1 MTFPLDV
8 LYMQSVASSGP
19 KRESLHAARALMRYN
34 RHATGNVHRGY
45 KVATHRV
52 PYAEVKHLVRYRLVR
67 LSCWLGLLGGA
78 LLVGLH
84 VLAVPTTAES
94 KPNALLAAF
103 DEVLQRVVSLRQ
115 LQPKM
120 AIKRAVRNRQQIRT
134 ALLTLV
140 QDELSPA
147 EWEAERK
154 ALVQWGLLA
163 PDFRLK
169 EFVLDLLTEQAAGY
183 YDPKQQT
190 FFIADWL
197 PELVQKPVMAHELV
211 HALQDQ
217 HYDLQRN
224 FDLVKDQADL
234 TLARKALIE
243 GDAVAVM
250 FAYLLEPLGLTMTDL
265 PDMQTLLQASG
276 ALLGDQFHVYTQA
289 PLILRQQ
296 LLFPYV
302 QGLAFVKAA
311 LTRSGWEGLHQVYQ
325 HPPVSTAQ
333 IMHPEQYFAEPSVLP
348 SEVTLRVPEDAFST
362 PWKKLKRDVLGEFFL
377 SVILQQFLS
386 EDEARQSAT
395 GWRGDLYELFEQ
407 QDSGRLLLVGVTVWD
422 TPEEAAEFFQSYK
435 KLLALKYP
443 GWVIRPLETQTGH
456 IWQQDQSHLMLRQ
469 QERFVHIVEGAL
481 TEDLPRLQALLEHV
495 TAVPAPPR

>member
-1 MTFPLDV
+1 M
-8 LYMQSVASSGP
+8 
-19 KRESLHAARALMRYN
+19 
-34 RHATGNVHRGY
+34 
-45 KVATHRV
+45 
-52 PYAEVKHLVRYRLVR
+52 RYRLMR
-67 LSCWLGLLGGA
+67 LSCWLSLLSGV
-78 LLVGLH
+78 LLIGLH
-84 VLAVPTTAES
+84 IPAVPTAADAQ
-94 KPNALLAAF
+94 PNPLLAAF
-103 DEVLQRVVSLRQ
+103 DEVLQRVVGLRQ

-120 AIKRAVRNRQQIRT
+120 PIKRAVRNRQQIRT
-134 ALLTLV
+134 AMLTLA

-154 ALVQWGLLA
+154 AMVQWGLIA

-183 YDPKQQT
+183 YDPKQRT

-250 FAYLLEPLGLTMTDL
+250 FAYILEPLGLNMEDL
-265 PDMQTLLQASG
+265 PDLQTLLQASG
-276 ALLGDQFHVYTQA
+276 SLLGEQFQVYTRA

-302 QGLAFVKAA
+302 HGLAFVKAA
-311 LTRSGWEGLHQVYQ
+311 LARSGWEGLQRVYQ

-333 IMHPEQYFAEPSVLP
+333 IMHPEKYFAEPPVLP
-348 SEVTLRVPEDAFST
+348 NEVTLQIPEGALST
-362 PWKKLKRDVLGEFFL
+362 PWQKLKRDVLGEFLL
-377 SVILQQFLS
+377 SVILQQFLP
-386 EDEARQSAT
+386 EDEARQSAA
-395 GWRGDLYELFEQ
+395 GWRGDRYELFEQ
-407 QDSGRLLLVGVTVWD
+407 ETSGRLLLVCVTAWD
-422 TPEEAAEFFQSYK
+422 TPAEAAEFFQSYK

-443 GWVIRPLETQTGH
+443 GWGMRALEDQTGH
-456 IWQQDQSHLMLRQ
+456 IWQQEQNHLMLRQ
-469 QERFVHIVEGAL
+469 QERFVQIVEGAL
-481 TEDLPRLQALLEHV
+481 AEDLPRLRALLEHV